1 MDRVL
6 ARNLWV
12 FVPWISISSIPNHFA
27 GRADSFCGSPM
38 SPLVTPATT
47 GTFAQA
53 CLHGFLSIHHNGTC
67 QTVTDFRKDHDVWP
81 WERRWACR
89 SDLFLRDISPREWQ
103 KAGRQKAGGRSWEL
117 CGFDSSQ
124 LSCDTRQA
132 RHRKM
137 GLLSRWVRA
146 LIIKFWNWEEY
157 FQQTCPNSRVS
168 TDPL

>member
-6 ARNLWV
+6 ERNVWV
-12 FVPWISISSIPNHFA
+12 CVPLISISSIPNHFA

-53 CLHGFLSIHHNGTC
+53 CLHGLLSIHHNGTC
-67 QTVTDFRKDHDVWP
+67 QTVADFRKDHDVWP
-81 WERRWACR
+81 WKRRWACR
-89 SDLFLRDISPREWQ
+89 SDLFLGDISPREWQ
-103 KAGRQKAGGRSWEL
+103 KAGRQQAGERSWEL

-137 GLLSRWVRA
+137 GLLSWWVRA
-146 LIIKFWNWEEY
+146 LIIQFWNWEEY
-157 FQQTCPNSRVS
+157 FQETCPNSCVS